1 MEILFSLLSI
11 LKLGVTIM
19 SEKEISQPNVRLGGK
34 IAKEKGRTNGELG
47 NDQDIKADKNRKK

>member
-1 MEILFSLLSI
+1 
-11 LKLGVTIM
+11 M

>member
-1 MEILFSLLSI
+1 
-11 LKLGVTIM
+11 M

-47 NDQDIKADKNRKK
+47 NDKDIDSGKKQQK